1 MKVDKR
7 KNYYLVLDVEGVGE
21 IKDALTYDVGGAI
34 VDKSGH
40 IYESFSFLVY
50 DIFFNPE
57 IDMKSAYY
65 AEKIDT
71 HYKPNIGKKFDVKK
85 FNSVKFFIRDLIAK
99 YGVKK
104 VFAYNMAYDRRA
116 LNNTSKFITPQY
128 KWFLPYGVEVGCIWH
143 MACQVICT
151 QKSYKKFIDDNGLR
165 TEKGNMKTSAK
176 IVYAYMIDNPGFEEQ
191 HTGYEDVKIEVAIMA
206 RCFRQ
211 HKKMNTSINY
221 ACWRIPQRE
230 VV

>member
-1 MKVDKR
+1 
-7 KNYYLVLDVEGVGE
+7 LVLDVEGVGE

-85 FNSVKFFIRDLIAK
+85 FNTVKFFIRDLIAK
-99 YGVKK
+99 YNVKK

-116 LNNTSKFITPQY
+116 LNNTSKFITPEY
-128 KWFLPYGVEVGCIWH
+128 KWVLP
-143 MACQVICT
+143 
-151 QKSYKKFIDDNGLR
+151 
-165 TEKGNMKTSAK
+165 
-176 IVYAYMIDNPGFEEQ
+176 
-191 HTGYEDVKIEVAIMA
+191 
-206 RCFRQ
+206 
-211 HKKMNTSINY
+211 
-221 ACWRIPQRE
+221 
-230 VV
+230 